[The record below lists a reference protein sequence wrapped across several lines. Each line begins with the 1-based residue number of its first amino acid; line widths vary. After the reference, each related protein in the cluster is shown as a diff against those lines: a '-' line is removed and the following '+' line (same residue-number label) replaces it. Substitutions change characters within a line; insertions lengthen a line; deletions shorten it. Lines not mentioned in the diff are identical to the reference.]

1 MDGMKRRV
9 SGRPVYIQHKR
20 RSKLIVLKIGGDIYK
35 EGLSESLIDDV
46 KEAFLHGGV
55 IIVHGGG
62 DEVTEIAE
70 RLGKKQVFVTSPSGI
85 RSRYTDKE
93 TVEIYTMV
101 MAGRI
106 NKLIVQQLISHGL
119 PAVGL
124 SGVDGSILRASRK
137 KRLLIIDERGRK
149 RIIEG
154 GYTGKIDEVNT
165 EVLRILIENGYL
177 PVIAPIAL
185 GKENEL
191 LNVDSDRVAASIAG
205 ALKAERL
212 IFLTDVKG
220 VMIDGKYVESI
231 PLREAERL
239 ISTIGSGMDKKLL
252 ASTEALKS
260 GVKKVVITSGF
271 IESPIKKAINQTSG
285 TVITVG

>member
-1 MDGMKRRV
+1 MKRRV

-220 VMIDGKYVESI
+220 VMIDGKYVERI